1 VSDDKPFAEAMTK
14 EEDGYP
20 VKIHGAAEYYCASKN
35 SAYLDAHNITAK
47 ATARERKAAAQA
59 LREAADAA
67 DHYESDAMEL
77 LGHHDG
83 TLADSTRLRVSKWL
97 RARADAIEK
106 GKP

>member
-1 VSDDKPFAEAMTK
+1 MSDDKPFAEAMPK

-59 LREAADAA
+59 LRELAASVRAETGVRAPKPSDPFWRDHFAA
-67 DHYESDAMEL
+67 M
-77 LGHHDG
+77 
-83 TLADSTRLRVSKWL
+83 ADRE
-97 RARADAIEK
+97 ADAIEK
-106 GKP
+106 AAP